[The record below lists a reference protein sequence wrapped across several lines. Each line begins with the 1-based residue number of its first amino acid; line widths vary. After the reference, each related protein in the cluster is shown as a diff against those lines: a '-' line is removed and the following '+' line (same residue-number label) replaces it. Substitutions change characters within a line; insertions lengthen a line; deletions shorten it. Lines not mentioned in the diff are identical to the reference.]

1 MKRQTKILAAILAAL
16 LCALSLTACAPRPCK
31 VCHDHGVINGHLCP
45 VCHGIR

>member
-16 LCALSLTACAPRPCK
+16 LCALSQTASAPRPCK
-31 VCHDHGVINGHLCP
+31 VCQGRGVVSGHICP

>member
-1 MKRQTKILAAILAAL
+1 MKRIKFLAAILAAL

-31 VCHDHGVINGHLCP
+31 VCQGRGVINGHLCP

>member
-1 MKRQTKILAAILAAL
+1 MKRIKFLAAILAAL

-45 VCHGIR
+45 VCQRSR